1 MPANSTKTAS
11 HVRNLPLRNAASL
24 RLSRARW
31 KRSFATFLP
40 RLDRE
45 AVPYLSHS
53 RTPTTEA
60 SCGRGIRRTFWKQN
74 GGKSGSADSGRASPF
89 FSGFLGQTTLICAR
103 LRIRRMRLNSTMN
116 ERWLSVAEIAA
127 HLGVN
132 PDTIYKWIERKQLP
146 AHKVGRLWKFMA
158 SEVDEWVRAGKAA
171 EPNRET

>member
-1 MPANSTKTAS
+1 M
-11 HVRNLPLRNAASL
+11 
-24 RLSRARW
+24 
-31 KRSFATFLP
+31 
-40 RLDRE
+40 
-45 AVPYLSHS
+45 
-53 RTPTTEA
+53 EA
-60 SCGRGIRRTFWKQN
+60 SCGSGIWRRFWKRWN

-103 LRIRRMRLNSTMN
+103 LRIRRMRRNSAMSLDQSMK

-146 AHKVGRLWKFMA
+146 AHKAGRLWKFMA

-171 EPNRET
+171 EPKRET